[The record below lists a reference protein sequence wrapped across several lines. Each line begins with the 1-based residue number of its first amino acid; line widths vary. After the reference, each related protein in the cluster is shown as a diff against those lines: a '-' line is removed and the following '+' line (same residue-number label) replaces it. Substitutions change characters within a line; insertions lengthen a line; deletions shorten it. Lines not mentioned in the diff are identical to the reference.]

1 MKSER
6 NEVFLERIFLVFYI
20 VVFLFIIKLI
30 NLQIFN
36 YSKFFK
42 LSERN
47 RIRIIPRNA
56 PRGNVITSDGI
67 LVATNRVSYSVMY
80 FPSDNTDERYLS
92 KISSTLEKIC
102 EIKKERI
109 FEIIRQSAKTLKPSK
124 LIERIDIKRIKNV
137 YEIKNI
143 FPEVEIVEESIR
155 NYPFGAYLSHVI
167 GYVGKIDERDVKRY
181 LMKGYSLD
189 SVVGKN
195 GVELYYEDFL
205 KGKNGGLFMEVD
217 NRGRLV
223 KVIGYES
230 GEKGS
235 DVYLTINWR
244 SQKAAEEALRKLP
257 YKRAAAVACEAD
269 SGRII
274 VYAVK
279 PGYDPNFFV
288 RYSTDNIEQ
297 EVDEFNIPIQGLY
310 PPASTFKIFVTIAAL
325 ESGKVDENKK
335 FLCPGYYDAGNRVF
349 KCWEKKGHGLID
361 MVDGLAKS
369 CDVYYYNVGEI
380 TGPYE
385 IESIARRFRLDQ
397 KTLIDM
403 PYEKVS
409 IIVGPKKRIETKGY
423 WYRGDTINM
432 SIGQGELLVTPI
444 AMMSAMM
451 ALANGGKFYQPFYVD
466 RIVKDDGSVIKHN
479 DPKVLGNIELKKH
492 TWDLIYT
499 AMRKVVTNGT
509 GRLADVDGVEVFGK
523 TGTAQNPHGKDHA
536 WFVGFAKKE
545 GSKPIAFA
553 IIVEHGEHGS
563 SSAAPVAREIIKSYY
578 NVMVKNE
585 SLGGIIE

>member
-335 FLCPGYYDAGNRVF
+335 FLCPGYYNAGNRVF

-466 RIVKDDGSVIKHN
+466 RVVKDDGSVIKHN

-563 SSAAPVAREIIKSYY
+563 SSAAPVAREIIKGYY

-585 SLGGIIE
+585 SLWGIIE

>member
-189 SVVGKN
+189 SLVGKN

-466 RIVKDDGSVIKHN
+466 RVVKDDGSVIKHN
-479 DPKVLGNIELKKH
+479 EPKVLGNIELKKH